1 MKLTTRNDFHLLWEQ
16 HKYHLLYEQT
26 KLKLD
31 VYRQRVRD
39 CKDIQAASEFAR
51 WLRTSGLVRLFEM
64 NPLAAP
70 LRVNGSGMD
79 AEIGDLILLCGEQ
92 WKRGAERVV
101 EVSEIERLNYK
112 VDVLAD
118 ALRGLLPSNVHASVT
133 SRPVLPPVLLSDVE
147 GGSK

>member
-1 MKLTTRNDFHLLWEQ
+1 MKLTTRHSFHLLWEP
-16 HKYHLLYEQT
+16 HKYHLLFEQT

-31 VYRQRVRD
+31 VYRQRVQD

-51 WLRTSGLVRLFEM
+51 WLRTSGLVRLFEK

-70 LRVNGSGMD
+70 LCVNGSGMD
-79 AEIGDLILLCGEQ
+79 AQIGDLILLCGEK
-92 WKRGAERVV
+92 WKHGAERVV

-118 ALRGLLPSNVHASVT
+118 ALRGLLPNNVHAVT
-133 SRPVLPPVLLSDVE
+133 SHPSLPPVLLSDVE
-147 GGSK
+147 SEPS